1 MVNSVSCRQIVDSH
15 NPNAYRFRLLVV
27 LVGTNIYIVSSVSI
41 VVTLNASLSLVSST
55 LVPQKKQ
62 FFLKE
67 IHCSAL
73 QVRER
78 RLQVVSSETDFLA
91 RLMLLGRQYSLLSNS
106 TLSVVMDQTARFI
119 PSLPFSFKVTTT
131 YSPLRLLLQITQFT
145 VPSINCYFTSWLE
158 TKTNFQCIQTQNS
171 WKSPSEIIGKFQ
183 HVNYQGERSIR
194 A

>member
-1 MVNSVSCRQIVDSH
+1 M
-15 NPNAYRFRLLVV
+15 
-27 LVGTNIYIVSSVSI
+27 
-41 VVTLNASLSLVSST
+41 
-55 LVPQKKQ
+55 PQKKQ
-62 FFLKE
+62 FFLQE

-91 RLMLLGRQYSLLSNS
+91 RLMLLGRQYSLLPG
-106 TLSVVMDQTARFI
+106 TVVMDQTAQFI

-131 YSPLRLLLQITQFT
+131 YSPSRLLLQITQFT
-145 VPSINCYFTSWLE
+145 VSSINCYFLSGLE
-158 TKTNFQCIQTQNS
+158 TKMNFQCIQSQNS